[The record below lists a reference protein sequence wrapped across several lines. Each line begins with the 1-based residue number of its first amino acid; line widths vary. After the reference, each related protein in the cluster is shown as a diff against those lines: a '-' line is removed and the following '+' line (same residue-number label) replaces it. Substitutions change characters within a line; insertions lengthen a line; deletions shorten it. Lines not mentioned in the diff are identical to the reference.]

1 MDRLKKRDR
10 LWYTENMNWDE
21 MVEEVERLKDENAQL
36 RMNIEILENIA
47 DCYKQMAEKNRIFID
62 KIK

>member
-10 LWYTENMNWDE
+10 LWYIENMNWDE
-21 MVEEVERLKDENAQL
+21 IIDEVERLKDENAQL
-36 RMNIEILENIA
+36 RINIELLENIA
-47 DCYKQMAEKNRIFID
+47 NCYKQMAEKNRVFIN

>member
-21 MVEEVERLKDENAQL
+21 MIDTVERLKDENAQL
-36 RMNIEILENIA
+36 RMNIELLESIV
-47 DCYKQMAEKNRIFID
+47 DYYKQMAEKNRIFID
-62 KIK
+62 NIK

>member
-10 LWYTENMNWDE
+10 LWYTENMNWDDMIE
-21 MVEEVERLKDENAQL
+21 ALERLKDENAQL
-36 RMNIEILENIA
+36 RMNIELLENIA

>member
-21 MVEEVERLKDENAQL
+21 MIEEVERLKDENAQL
-36 RMNIEILENIA
+36 RMNIELLENIA
-47 DCYKQMAEKNRIFID
+47 NCYKQMAEKNRVFID